1 MFENS
6 SYRNY
11 IVKSKT
17 NPELTGEIINIE
29 YVGMMSPL
37 CHITV
42 KWDNGKTSEHF
53 EEDLIIKPIKD
64 IINILRAKKDENLIF
79 CHYRTEHKHKNRYMC
94 CILSNGTPV
103 KFKNLRLEDFEVVKS
118 YKFQTVSGKKYFA
131 CKKGVFSYYGN
142 LVTDQ
147 TVINKIRRF

>member
-1 MFENS
+1 MFEKTN
-6 SYRNY
+6 YENY
-11 IVKSKT
+11 IVTSKT
-17 NPELTGEIINIE
+17 NPNLVGEIINVE
-29 YVGMMSPL
+29 YIGMMSPL
-37 CHITV
+37 CYITV
-42 KWDNGKTSEHF
+42 KWNNGTTSEHL
-53 EEDLIIKPIKD
+53 EEDLIIKPAKD
-64 IINILRAKKDENLIF
+64 IINILRAKDDKSLVF
-79 CHYRTEHKHKNRYMC
+79 CHYKTEHKHKNRYMC